1 MVLLCFAAYCNH
13 CDYLLFYSWQNQSFS
28 SAFLSGWEVGEK
40 DREFYWKDR
49 RIEDLKELLK
59 REVPNG

>member
-1 MVLLCFAAYCNH
+1 MVAVGNPCRILR
-13 CDYLLFYSWQNQSFS
+13 
-28 SAFLSGWEVGEK
+28 EVGEK